1 MKAMVVVVICFASMI
16 GRVVC
21 MIASP
26 VLIVR
31 ACIWFVRGQSS
42 FAWHDLVL
50 ALVYFC
56 LIWVCGFILKKFS
69 PVGDL
74 SSVGS

>member
-1 MKAMVVVVICFASMI
+1 MKALVVVVICFASMI

-26 VLIVR
+26 VLLVR
-31 ACIWFVRGQSS
+31 ACIWFVRGEPS

-56 LIWVCGFILKKFS
+56 LIWVCGYVFKKIN

-74 SSVGS
+74 SSIRS